1 MKFLTF
7 CLLLLTS
14 ILTPFAQ
21 NIDWPEDKVKC
32 KFIIESAGKN
42 PKERNVVAVITCVP
56 QWHIGPLRKP
66 ANSFVAETSF
76 KLSPSKFFK
85 TVGAPSEPK
94 PIEIKDEELGEVV
107 AFHEGTFK
115 FKQKITLLTDEPFD
129 LKGTFNYVTCLTDP
143 NGTGKCLPP
152 YKLNFSVKVKP
163 DMPSDTTATSTDSN
177 QALTPS
183 AVDLK
188 DSTSDQTAA
197 VKTSAKKTNN
207 LANSSMWTVFI
218 LAFLSGFAA
227 LIMPCVFPMIPM
239 TVSFFL
245 NNSKSKRHG
254 FQNALLYG
262 FFIILIHVLLALLVI
277 VTGSASLLNEMATNP
292 WFNGIFFALIFI
304 FGLSF
309 LGGFEIQLP
318 SSIVNKVN
326 DKADKGGFV
335 GIFFLALVL
344 SLASFSCTGPI
355 LGTLLVG
362 ITASGGAT
370 GLLIGMFAFGLA
382 LALPFMILAAFPSLI
397 KSMPKSGG
405 WLNTVKVVLGFLE
418 IAFSLTYLSKVDTSL
433 QLHLLQRELFL
444 AIEIGLF
451 AVLTFY
457 LLGFIRLPHDSAVEK
472 LSVGRA
478 LFGTLSLAFTFY
490 LLPGLWG
497 APLNLVNGYLPPDF
511 YAESPGGLQN
521 ANGGG
526 AQTMEEGMEKGPLNI
541 GVFKDYDKAL
551 AYAKKVNKPLFLDF
565 TGWNCVNC
573 RAMEQRVWG
582 KPGVIEHLRN
592 DVVIVS
598 LYVDEEVELPADQ
611 QKTINIDGRSKQLI
625 TIGDKWSAK
634 QIMEYKVSAQPYYVM
649 QTPDGKNLSNG
660 AADYQNHSDPEV
672 FKEWIEEGLKE
683 FKSNPKGN

>member
-1 MKFLTF
+1 MIKYLTLS
-7 CLLLLTS
+7 LLFFTGDLTIFS
-14 ILTPFAQ
+14 Q
-21 NIDWPEDKVKC
+21 KIDYPEDKVKC
-32 KFIIESAGKN
+32 QFILESAGKN

-76 KLSPSKFFK
+76 ELSPSKFFK

-94 PIEIKDEELGEVV
+94 PIEFKDEELDEVV
-107 AFHEGTFK
+107 AYHEGTFK

-129 LKGTFNYVTCLTDP
+129 LNGSFNYVTCFTAP
-143 NGTGKCLPP
+143 NARGTCLPR
-152 YKLNFSVKVKP
+152 YKLNFSLKVKP
-163 DMPSDTTATSTDSN
+163 DLPSDSIGTSTDSN
-177 QALTPS
+177 QALTP
-183 AVDLK
+183 AAEDLK
-188 DSTSDQTAA
+188 DSTSDQTA
-197 VKTSAKKTNN
+197 VVITSAKNTNN
-207 LANSSMWTVFI
+207 LGNSSIWTVFI

-309 LGGFEIQLP
+309 LGGFEILLP

-326 DKADKGGFV
+326 NKANMTSYA

-382 LALPFMILAAFPSLI
+382 LALPFIILAAFPSLI
-397 KSMPKSGG
+397 NSIPKSGG
-405 WLNTVKVVLGFLE
+405 WLNTVKVALGFLE
-418 IAFSLTYLSKVDTSL
+418 VAFSLTYLSKVDTSL
-433 QLHLLQRELFL
+433 QLHLLHRESFL

-457 LLGFIRLPHDSAVEK
+457 LLGFIRLPHDSVVEK
-472 LSVGRA
+472 LSVVRV
-478 LFGTLSLAFTFY
+478 LFGTFSLAFTLY

-521 ANGGG
+521 ANAGGY
-526 AQTMEEGMEKGPLNI
+526 QTMVDGMEKGPLNI

-551 AYAKKVNKPLFLDF
+551 AYAKKVNKPLLLDF
-565 TGWNCVNC
+565 TGWNCINC
-573 RAMEQRVWG
+573 RAMEQQVWG

-598 LYVDEEVELPADQ
+598 LYVDEAVELPPDQ
-611 QKTINIDGRSKQLI
+611 QKTIIVDGRSKELI
-625 TIGDKWSAK
+625 TYGDKWSAK

-660 AADYQNHSDPEV
+660 AADYQNHGDPEV
-672 FKEWIEEGLKE
+672 FKQWLEKGIQE
-683 FKSNPKGN
+683 FQK